1 MWEARWITIDRNT
14 LLRYNVGMAKQMI
27 MGNQAI
33 ALGALKAGVNLVAG
47 YPGTPSSE
55 IIEFISKYKEKTGTY
70 VEWSVNEKA
79 AAEVAAGASYA
90 GSRTMVTMK
99 QVGLNVASDPVM
111 CLSYVGI
118 KGGMVIVVADDP
130 GPISS
135 QTEQDTRKFA
145 QFSKLPCLDPSTPG
159 EAYEM
164 VQEAFELSE
173 KYNTPVLLRP
183 TTRVDHA
190 YESLEVP
197 ELGPCRKSG
206 EFEKDSKRWVIFPR
220 ASFLNHQ
227 RIFERNE
234 KVLPKAFS
242 ESKWNVVV
250 EPAAVVEP
258 VETTQEGESL
268 PLARTALLA
277 TPSPRGSA
285 PKTPEGLCKGGFDK
299 LNHRGGLAF
308 AAGGISYCYLMEAL
322 SLLNIKDIP
331 VLKIGTPYPFPEP
344 LAINFMQSC
353 DRIICFEELDPVIE
367 ESLLLVAG
375 RNHLECSIS
384 GKLDCTV
391 PPAGELSVEIIKD
404 VLYKEILKQVQD
416 DEDVV
421 VEPVET
427 TLKKE
432 PSLAVVS
439 TSSTTADSPALPVR
453 PPVLC
458 AGCPHRGAFYAVKQ
472 AMKGKKTVYCGDIG
486 CYTLGNA
493 QPLDM
498 TDTCLCMG
506 ADITM
511 AQGFYHNEPD
521 RYCFSFIGD
530 STFFASGI
538 TGVVN
543 AVYNQAKQTIC
554 VLDNS
559 TTAMTGHQP
568 HPGTGVTMMGQIVE
582 KISIEKILTAI
593 GVSPV
598 ITVDPFDQKAA
609 VEAVKTASESK
620 GVSAIIFKAPCISI
634 AAKVGCKLPGPRTVD
649 AEKCIGCRKCIN
661 ELGCPALRVSLT
673 ENEKG
678 KKLVEIDKSL
688 CTGCGLCSQV
698 CPTKAIG

>member
-1 MWEARWITIDRNT
+1 MS
-14 LLRYNVGMAKQMI
+14 KQMI

-55 IIEFISKYKEKTGTY
+55 IIEFISKYKDKTGTY

-90 GSRTMVTMK
+90 GSRTMITMK

-111 CLSYVGI
+111 CLSYVGV

-190 YESLEVP
+190 YESLEFP
-197 ELGPCRKSG
+197 ELGPCRKRG
-206 EFEKDSKRWVIFPR
+206 EFEKDSGRWVIFPR

-234 KVLPKAFS
+234 KVLPKVFS
-242 ESKWNVVV
+242 ESKWNVVS
-250 EPAAVVEP
+250 
-258 VETTQEGESL
+258 QHNS
-268 PLARTALLA
+268 
-277 TPSPRGSA
+277 S
-285 PKTPEGLCKGGFDK
+285 KI
-299 LNHRGGLAF
+299 AF

-322 SLLNIKDIP
+322 SVLNIKDIP

-344 LAINFMQSC
+344 LAKDFMQAC
-353 DRIICFEELDPVIE
+353 DRVICFEELDPLIE

-375 RNHLECSIS
+375 RNHLECNIS
-384 GKLDCTV
+384 GKLDGTV
-391 PPAGELSVEIIKD
+391 PHAGELSVEIIKS
-404 VLYKEILKQVQD
+404 ILKGAF
-416 DEDVV
+416 
-421 VEPVET
+421 EPFENET
-427 TLKKE
+427 AVPENEPAVPEALE
-432 PSLAVVS
+432 GPSLKAAPS
-439 TSSTTADSPALPVR
+439 LPVR

-543 AVYNQAKQTIC
+543 AVYNQVKQTIC

-568 HPGTGVTMMGQIVE
+568 HPGTGVTMMGEIVE

-598 ITVDPFDQKAA
+598 ITVDPFDQKAS

-649 AEKCIGCRKCIN
+649 ADKCIGCRKCIN
-661 ELGCPALRVSLT
+661 ELGCPALSVADPSRALGT
-673 ENEKG
+673 ATI

-698 CPTKAIG
+698 CPTKAIL